1 MLLPGDNLQFNQY
14 QEAAS
19 RTARTEMMPEHRLAI
34 AGLGLAGESGEVADL
49 IKKALGHG
57 HPLDATAIIEE
68 LGDVLWYI
76 SEICSV
82 LDTQLHSV
90 AMRNIVKLKK
100 RYPRGFDSQ
109 QSINRGS
116 E

>member
-19 RTARTEMMPEHRLAI
+19 RTASTWDRPEHRLAI

-109 QSINRGS
+109 QSMNRGS